1 MVVDN
6 ILENWTVLSQNN
18 KYHAIFATSSIPE
31 AIEYY
36 RVFKSRNT
44 QLKITALFDPS
55 DNNAPGTIDKIDGI
69 KEILTD
75 YNKTYSKEF
84 KIATYADFKTD
95 LSMRLA
101 HKDVYKGI
109 NNKPEQ
115 QLNLLIVVD
124 QMLTGFDSKWLNTL
138 YMDKV
143 MYFEGIIQAFSRTNR
158 LSGNDKRHGTIC
170 YYRKPHSMEKY
181 IEAAFKLYSGDK
193 PFGIFVNKIEKNVA
207 EMNRIAD
214 SIVQI
219 FKDNKIENFDSL
231 PKSKEDK
238 QKFAKLFNEYNK
250 YLDAAKIQG
259 FEFDK
264 CLPHRTEEIDT
275 GKKTDEGIPIFE
287 ERVIVPV
294 PSEANL
300 SSQNYNALL
309 QRYKDL
315 TKTHTSG
322 FGTGPDDVL
331 YDIKGYITEINTG
344 MIDTAYMNSKF
355 VKFLKVLDSDKEEQI
370 QEALNELHKTFGSL
384 SQEEQKFANVF
395 IHQVQSGDVK
405 ADPTKTLRDYI
416 TEYMI
421 SDRTKRITEFANSF
435 GVPNQELLDF
445 MKLDITEANIDDFGR
460 FSTLKEKVNREIAK
474 GYIEKLEGEQISAF
488 KLSMKIDS
496 VLRTFVLSDGKE

>member
-1 MVVDN
+1 
-6 ILENWTVLSQNN
+6 
-18 KYHAIFATSSIPE
+18 
-31 AIEYY
+31 
-36 RVFKSRNT
+36 
-44 QLKITALFDPS
+44 
-55 DNNAPGTIDKIDGI
+55 
-69 KEILTD
+69 
-75 YNKTYSKEF
+75 
-84 KIATYADFKTD
+84 
-95 LSMRLA
+95 
-101 HKDVYKGI
+101 
-109 NNKPEQ
+109 
-115 QLNLLIVVD
+115 
-124 QMLTGFDSKWLNTL
+124 MLTGFDSKWLNTL

-214 SIVQI
+214 SIAQI

-264 CLPHRTEEIDT
+264 CLPHRTEEVDT
-275 GKKTDEGIPIFE
+275 GKKTAEGTPIFE
-287 ERVIVPV
+287 ERVVVPV

-315 TKTHTSG
+315 TKTHTPGS
-322 FGTGPDDVL
+322 GTGPDDVP

-421 SDRTKRITEFANSF
+421 SDRTKRITDFSNSF
-435 GVPNQELLDF
+435 GIPSQDLIDF
-445 MKLDITEANIDDFGR
+445 MKLDIKESNIDDFGR
-460 FSTLKEKVNREIAK
+460 FSALKGKVNRDIAK
-474 GYIEKLEGEQISAF
+474 AYIEQKE
-488 KLSMKIDS
+488 KIELTDFDMELALDEY
-496 VLRTFVLSDGKE
+496 LRKFILNDGNF